1 MAALSDNEL
10 ARYARQLILPEVDLA
25 GQARLK
31 ESRVLIVGAGGLGT
45 PAAQYLAGAGVGSI
59 RLVDDDHIAL
69 SNLPRQ
75 LAYAEGDI
83 GELKVEVLARRL
95 REANGEIAVDAHCA
109 RFSSDT
115 ALQLLE
121 GVDIV
126 LDATDSL
133 QARLDIDRATYAA
146 GLPWIMG
153 AALGTTGQ
161 WAAFDETRREG
172 CHHCLMREPDASE
185 TRGCAE
191 LGILGPVVGLV
202 ALHQSLLVI
211 RHLVGAGLPTGDLT
225 VMDAWTGETRQLGLA
240 VCEDCELC
248 QAPAK

>member
-10 ARYARQLILPEVDLA
+10 ARYARQLILPEIDLA

-31 ESRVLIVGAGGLGT
+31 QSRVLIVGAGGLGT

-59 RLVDDDHIAL
+59 RLVDDDHVAL

-75 LAYAEGDI
+75 LAYVEDDI

-95 REANGEIAVDAHCA
+95 REANGEIAIEAHCA
-109 RFSSDT
+109 RFSGDT
-115 ALQLLE
+115 ASQLLD

-133 QARLDIDRATYAA
+133 QARLDIDSATYAA
-146 GLPWIMG
+146 GLPWVMG
-153 AALGTTGQ
+153 AAVGTTGQ

-172 CHHCLMREPDASE
+172 CYHCLMREPAASA

-202 ALHQSLLVI
+202 ALHQCLLVI
-211 RHLVGAGLPTGDLT
+211 RYLVGAGLPTGDLT

-240 VCEDCELC
+240 VCEDCALC
-248 QAPAK
+248 QAPAR

>member
-31 ESRVLIVGAGGLGT
+31 QSRVLIVGAGGLGT
-45 PAAQYLAGAGVGSI
+45 PAAQYLAGAGLGSI

-95 REANGEIAVDAHCA
+95 REANGGIAVDAHCA

-115 ALQLLE
+115 ASQLLD

-146 GLPWIMG
+146 GLPWVMG
-153 AALGTTGQ
+153 AAVGTTGQ
-161 WAAFDETRREG
+161 WAAFDETRREA
-172 CHHCLMREPDASE
+172 CYHCLMREPDSSE
-185 TRGCAE
+185 NRGCAE

-211 RHLVGAGLPTGDLT
+211 RYLVGAGLPTGDLT

-248 QAPAK
+248 QAPAR

>member
-1 MAALSDNEL
+1 MAALSDSEL
-10 ARYARQLILPEVDLA
+10 ARYARQLILPEVDLE

-59 RLVDDDHIAL
+59 RLVDDDRIAL

-75 LAYAEGDI
+75 LAYTEDDLGQ
-83 GELKVEVLARRL
+83 LKVEVLAGRL
-95 REANGEIAVDAHCA
+95 GDANGEITVDAQCK
-109 RFSSDT
+109 RFDGDT
-115 ALQLLE
+115 ASQLLD

-146 GLPWIMG
+146 GLPWVMG
-153 AALGTTGQ
+153 AAVGTSGQ
-161 WAAFDETRREG
+161 WAAFDESRREG
-172 CHHCLMREPDASE
+172 CYHCLMRELDSSE
-185 TRGCAE
+185 NRGCAE

-202 ALHQSLLVI
+202 ALQQSLLVI
-211 RHLVGAGLPTGDLT
+211 RYLVGSGLPTGCLH
-225 VMDAWTGETRQLGLA
+225 VLDAWKGEASQLALG
-240 VCEDCELC
+240 VCKDCVLC
-248 QAPAK
+248 QEPSP

>member
-1 MAALSDNEL
+1 MAALSDSEL
-10 ARYARQLILPEVDLA
+10 ARYARQLILPEVDLE

-59 RLVDDDHIAL
+59 RLVDGDRIAL

-75 LAYAEGDI
+75 LAYTEDDLGQ
-83 GELKVEVLARRL
+83 LKVEVLAARL
-95 REANGEIAVDAHCA
+95 RDANGEITVDAQCK
-109 RFSSDT
+109 RFDGDT
-115 ALQLLE
+115 AWQLLD

-146 GLPWIMG
+146 GLPWVMG
-153 AALGTTGQ
+153 AAVGTSGQ
-161 WAAFDETRREG
+161 WAAFDESRREG
-172 CHHCLMREPDASE
+172 CYHCLMRELDSSE
-185 TRGCAE
+185 NRGCAE

-202 ALHQSLLVI
+202 ALQQSLLVI
-211 RHLVGAGLPTGDLT
+211 RYLVGSGLPTGCLH
-225 VMDAWTGETRQLGLA
+225 MLDAWTGENCQLGLA
-240 VCEDCELC
+240 VSKDCELC
-248 QAPAK
+248 QEPST

>member
-1 MAALSDNEL
+1 MAALSDSEL
-10 ARYARQLILPEVDLA
+10 ERYARQLILPEVDLE

-59 RLVDDDHIAL
+59 RLVDDDRIAL

-75 LAYAEGDI
+75 LAYTEDDLGQ
-83 GELKVEVLARRL
+83 LKVEVLSGRL
-95 REANGEIAVDAHCA
+95 GDANGEITVDAQCK
-109 RFSSDT
+109 RFDGDT
-115 ALQLLE
+115 ASQLLD

-146 GLPWIMG
+146 GLPWVMG
-153 AALGTTGQ
+153 AAVGTSGQ
-161 WAAFDETRREG
+161 WAAFDESRREG
-172 CHHCLMREPDASE
+172 CYHCLMRELDSSE
-185 TRGCAE
+185 NRGCAE

-202 ALHQSLLVI
+202 ALQQSLLVI
-211 RHLVGAGLPTGDLT
+211 RYLVGSGLPTGCLH
-225 VMDAWTGETRQLGLA
+225 MLDAWTGENRQLGLA
-240 VCEDCELC
+240 VCKNCVLC
-248 QAPAK
+248 QEPST

>member
-1 MAALSDNEL
+1 MDTLSDNEL

-25 GQARLK
+25 GQARLRQ
-31 ESRVLIVGAGGLGT
+31 SRVLIVGAGGLGT

-75 LAYAEGDI
+75 LAYAEGNI

-109 RFSSDT
+109 RFSIDT
-115 ALQLLE
+115 APQLLD

-133 QARLDIDRATYAA
+133 QARLEIDRTTYAA
-146 GLPWIMG
+146 GLPWVMG
-153 AALGTTGQ
+153 AAVGTTGQ
-161 WAAFDETRREG
+161 WAAFDKTRREG
-172 CHHCLMREPDASE
+172 CYHCLMRESDASE

-211 RHLVGAGLPTGDLT
+211 RHLVGAGLPTGGLH
-225 VMDAWTGETRQLGLA
+225 MLDAWTGEIRQLGL
-240 VCEDCELC
+240 VVWEDCALC
-248 QAPAK
+248 QAPAG

>member
-1 MAALSDNEL
+1 MLSDNEL

-31 ESRVLIVGAGGLGT
+31 QSRVLIVGAGGLGT

-109 RFSSDT
+109 RFSSD
-115 ALQLLE
+115 AAPQLLE
-121 GVDIV
+121 GGDIV

-133 QARLDIDRATYAA
+133 RARLDIDRATYAA

-172 CHHCLMREPDASE
+172 CYHCLMREPGASE

-248 QAPAK
+248 QAPAR

>member
-115 ALQLLE
+115 APQLLE

-153 AALGTTGQ
+153 AAVGTTGQ
-161 WAAFDETRREG
+161 WAAFDQTRREG
-172 CHHCLMREPDASE
+172 CYHCLMREPDPSE
-185 TRGCAE
+185 NRGCAE

-225 VMDAWTGETRQLGLA
+225 VMDAWTGETRQLELA
-240 VCEDCELC
+240 VCEDCALC
-248 QAPAK
+248 RAPAR

>member
-31 ESRVLIVGAGGLGT
+31 ESRVLIVGTGGLGT

>member
-1 MAALSDNEL
+1 MDTLSDNEL

-25 GQARLK
+25 GQARLRQ
-31 ESRVLIVGAGGLGT
+31 SRVLIVGAGGLGT

-75 LAYAEGDI
+75 LAYAEGNI

-109 RFSSDT
+109 RFSIDT
-115 ALQLLE
+115 APQLLD

-133 QARLDIDRATYAA
+133 QARLDIDRTTYAA
-146 GLPWIMG
+146 GLPWVMG
-153 AALGTTGQ
+153 AAVGTTGQ
-161 WAAFDETRREG
+161 WAAFDKTRREG
-172 CHHCLMREPDASE
+172 CYHCLMRESDASE

-225 VMDAWTGETRQLGLA
+225 VMEAWTGETRRLELA
-240 VCEDCELC
+240 VCEDCALC
-248 QAPAK
+248 RAPAR

>member
-1 MAALSDNEL
+1 MDTLSDNEL

-31 ESRVLIVGAGGLGT
+31 QSRVLIVGAGGLGT

-75 LAYAEGDI
+75 LAYAEGNI

-109 RFSSDT
+109 RFSIDT
-115 ALQLLE
+115 APQLLD

-133 QARLDIDRATYAA
+133 QARLDIDRTTYAA
-146 GLPWIMG
+146 GLPWVMG
-153 AALGTTGQ
+153 AAVGTTGQ
-161 WAAFDETRREG
+161 WVAFDKTRREG
-172 CHHCLMREPDASE
+172 CYHCLMRESDASE

-225 VMDAWTGETRQLGLA
+225 IMEAWTGETRQLELA
-240 VCEDCELC
+240 VCEDCALC
-248 QAPAK
+248 RAPAR